1 MPAKT
6 WSKLQSQARTD
17 ASPSKNNET
26 PLEDERCSDQTPSEE
41 MIQIWESIGNIE
53 GFRKKP
59 HTLFN
64 SFLPPFP
71 RQTEDTHAHP
81 NNDIAD
87 QNKKKKKGVDNP
99 ERPRPS
105 SESPGLKCNGD
116 G

>member
-41 MIQIWESIGNIE
+41 MIQIRESIGNIE

-71 RQTEDTHAHP
+71 VRPKIHTRTRTMTLQIRT
-81 NNDIAD
+81 
-87 QNKKKKKGVDNP
+87 KKKKDLDNP
-99 ERPRPS
+99 ESPRPS
-105 SESPGLKCNGD
+105 SESPGLKLYW
-116 G
+116 

>member
-41 MIQIWESIGNIE
+41 MIQIRESIGNIE

-59 HTLFN
+59 PHPVVQ
-64 SFLPPFP
+64 FLPPPLP

-87 QNKKKKKGVDNP
+87 QNKKKRCG
-99 ERPRPS
+99 
-105 SESPGLKCNGD
+105 
-116 G
+116 